1 MRSRRRARGSSA
13 SGVWS
18 TPPRVPSASSAA
30 WFGCGFGLGFGFGF
44 GFGRVRADPNPNHGQ
59 QRRLRLGELRVR
71 GRGRDGR
78 GGAGCGSDRGGGTG
92 VLVRW
97 RHEGCDGRV
106 VDRQRGEGV
115 DVPEVGELLRE
126 GLYVAQQPRQLLA
139 WLG

>member
-30 WFGCGFGLGFGFGF
+30 WFGCGFGFGF

-59 QRRLRLGELRVR
+59 QRRLRLGELRAR

-92 VLVRW
+92 VLVR
-97 RHEGCDGRV
+97 RRCECCSGLA

-115 DVPEVGELLRE
+115 DVPEVGESLWEL
-126 GLYVAQQPRQLLA
+126 LYVAQQPRQLLA